1 MPLLTTIELDKIFR
15 TALFFLTS
23 CFLECLD
30 FKKGAGKG
38 ATSLVSSIVAGP
50 LPLEALVKR
59 VELISIC
66 TTIAFVDKGEHYLV
80 FVKGLT

>member
-1 MPLLTTIELDKIFR
+1 VPLLTTIELDKIFR

-38 ATSLVSSIVAGP
+38 ATSLVSSVVVGP
-50 LPLEALVKR
+50 LPLKALVKR
-59 VELISIC
+59 VKLILIY
-66 TTIAFVDKGEHYLV
+66 TTIAFADKGKRCLV

>member
-38 ATSLVSSIVAGP
+38 ATSLVSSVVVGP
-50 LPLEALVKR
+50 LPLKALVKR

-66 TTIAFVDKGEHYLV
+66 ATVAFADEGERCPIL
-80 FVKGLT
+80 LRD